1 MGEGN
6 QTNRDERNIMIL
18 FLSNFNFLS
27 YNVDKLD
34 ENGHKLLNDNGEPE
48 QDTRKYLPPA
58 GRYRMDR
65 LIEAGNENPWVE
77 CIQTNE
83 APIKDVLLTL
93 NGQPLDAVFC
103 LVSDKVGGRA
113 TGSDNVT
120 VWKGKN
126 SDDSKSY
133 TSEMNF
139 FLEERLPSINKDP
152 KLENVLRE
160 PLTPDIFKE
169 VKFHEYKDDPSEE
182 SIHATIELE
191 SAIQKYMEH
200 ETDKNGNAL
209 SMGNCHIY
217 ADITGGKRTANMA
230 ISAALQLL
238 QYDGAKLHRVVYS
251 DFDRDR
257 TAKKNETKP
266 VHPVSNVQPINDL
279 YKLVA
284 GVYAFTRYGRS
295 EAFEDYFKGENYTP
309 LVLLRKAMDKFS
321 EAVQLCQE
329 GLFEDAL
336 QELMN
341 QLSVFLEA
349 TEKAPNKS
357 AKVEL
362 FKRMVPNLK
371 AVYSDLLVKDEHG
384 LPIKDA
390 QDHYVTD
397 RIEIIRW
404 CVKNKLLQQA
414 VTFCTEWLPEYLI
427 NHGVV
432 YTDEVPLQ
440 RYLIK
445 AVKDNKQDRYG
456 KKQFLM
462 KCITAEFPLDSV
474 YEKPMREKIKELI
487 DEKISN
493 SEAKQFLPET
503 FVDEFAPFLKTIS
516 DDLPEVLRGANTKN
530 GRLQAIVNDLLN
542 PNNEKYQKLKKESI
556 KPVHVR
562 DRLKAWTS
570 DLDTWYRRD
579 LFGLEKSIK
588 RDAYKKSP
596 PEYTKNEHS
605 ENAARLIDVMLHT
618 KILNTDLP
626 ANEAVDYIRKYTN
639 IRVLRNKINHS
650 VDDVVDKKNP
660 LLSNTTINFIAEY
673 LREYLNM
680 LDAVKNNPTPH
691 FTGLWAEDMKEVT
704 P

>member
-1 MGEGN
+1 MAAKKDTQSTKLVLKVVTGTDAEGKALN
-6 QTNRDERNIMIL
+6 HGGDTKIL
-18 FLSNFNFLS
+18 NPEYAIVLREQAKAENNSE
-27 YNVDKLD
+27 KLA
-34 ENGHKLLNDNGEPE
+34 NADNLFMSE
-48 QDTRKYLPPA
+48 
-58 GRYRMDR
+58 
-65 LIEAGNENPWVE
+65 IEAGNENPWVE

-284 GVYAFTRYGRS
+284 GVYAFTRYG
-295 EAFEDYFKGENYTP
+295 
-309 LVLLRKAMDKFS
+309 
-321 EAVQLCQE
+321 
-329 GLFEDAL
+329 
-336 QELMN
+336 
-341 QLSVFLEA
+341 
-349 TEKAPNKS
+349 
-357 AKVEL
+357 
-362 FKRMVPNLK
+362 
-371 AVYSDLLVKDEHG
+371 
-384 LPIKDA
+384 
-390 QDHYVTD
+390 
-397 RIEIIRW
+397 
-404 CVKNKLLQQA
+404 
-414 VTFCTEWLPEYLI
+414 
-427 NHGVV
+427 
-432 YTDEVPLQ
+432 
-440 RYLIK
+440 
-445 AVKDNKQDRYG
+445 
-456 KKQFLM
+456 
-462 KCITAEFPLDSV
+462 
-474 YEKPMREKIKELI
+474 
-487 DEKISN
+487 
-493 SEAKQFLPET
+493 
-503 FVDEFAPFLKTIS
+503 
-516 DDLPEVLRGANTKN
+516 
-530 GRLQAIVNDLLN
+530 
-542 PNNEKYQKLKKESI
+542 
-556 KPVHVR
+556 
-562 DRLKAWTS
+562 
-570 DLDTWYRRD
+570 
-579 LFGLEKSIK
+579 
-588 RDAYKKSP
+588 
-596 PEYTKNEHS
+596 
-605 ENAARLIDVMLHT
+605 
-618 KILNTDLP
+618 
-626 ANEAVDYIRKYTN
+626 
-639 IRVLRNKINHS
+639 
-650 VDDVVDKKNP
+650 
-660 LLSNTTINFIAEY
+660 
-673 LREYLNM
+673 
-680 LDAVKNNPTPH
+680 
-691 FTGLWAEDMKEVT
+691 
-704 P
+704 